1 MLLLWVPRLF
11 KNWNPKKKKIK
22 IKIGILGTS
31 LVFRGLRISLPM
43 QGTRVQSL
51 VGEVRPHRLWGN
63 SGAGRAHGTHLLRQR
78 PCRLRYDRMQPTN
91 T

>member
-63 SGAGRAHGTHLLRQR
+63 SGAGRAR
-78 PCRLRYDRMQPTN
+78 PSPRGAVLYLSRTTSDRTPAC
-91 T
+91 